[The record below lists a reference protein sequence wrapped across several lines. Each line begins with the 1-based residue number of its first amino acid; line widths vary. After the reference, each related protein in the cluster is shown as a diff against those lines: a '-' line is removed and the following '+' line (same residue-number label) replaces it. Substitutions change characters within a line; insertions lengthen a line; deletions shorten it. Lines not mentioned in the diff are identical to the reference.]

1 VRTKQH
7 RDEATET
14 DGVINV
20 PNLITLSRIFLIP
33 LIVGVYYVPEDW
45 MTIETKN
52 VSATAVFILAATTD
66 WLDGYLARRLNQMS
80 AFGAFLDPVADKL
93 IVVGALVALLHL
105 NRVDMLV
112 ALIIIGRE
120 LAISALREWMAKVGR
135 AKSVAVAFIGKLK
148 TVGQMIAIPL
158 LLYHEPLFGLVD
170 AQWLGTV
177 LISVAAMLTV
187 VSMLYYLRKA
197 LPNARDSILRGK

>member
-1 VRTKQH
+1 M
-7 RDEATET
+7 
-14 DGVINV
+14 IFNV
-20 PNLITLSRIFLIP
+20 PNVITLSRIILIP
-33 LIVGVYYVPEDW
+33 LLVGLYYLPESW
-45 MTIETKN
+45 IPGHTRN
-52 VSATAVFILAATTD
+52 LAATLVFIFAGVTD

-93 IVVGALVALLHL
+93 IVVGALVVLLFL

-120 LAISALREWMAKVGR
+120 IAISALREWMAKVGQ
-135 AKSVAVAFIGKLK
+135 ATSVAVAFVGKLK
-148 TVGQMIAIPL
+148 TVSQMVAIPL

-170 AQWLGTV
+170 CQWLGTILV
-177 LISVAAMLTV
+177 NVAAVLTV

-197 LPNARDSILRGK
+197 LPHARLPS